1 MSQLQ
6 SGIVSFV
13 CLLGLTAFCSYIG
26 DDDVVYELFDRK
38 PTPRE
43 AIIRVRW
50 VLLKAATSIFGGVVL
65 ATAILELLKAFD
77 LVLPSVNEAVLFAV
91 MCMAIVSL
99 LIGGLQNQ
107 IRRLRGRPPRPLI
120 DRKIWKK
127 NIGQWRGKW

>member
-1 MSQLQ
+1 MDS
-6 SGIVSFV
+6 IV
-13 CLLGLTAFCSYIG
+13 CLLAGPDYVLSYIG
-26 DDDVVYELFDRK
+26 DDDVVYEFFDGK

-50 VLLKAATSIFGGVVL
+50 VLLKAATSICGGALLATIILKLLKTFHLYHPSDSEVVL
-65 ATAILELLKAFD
+65 L
-77 LVLPSVNEAVLFAV
+77 AV

-99 LIGGLQNQ
+99 LIGVLQNQ
-107 IRRLRGRPPRPLI
+107 IRRLRGRPLRPLI